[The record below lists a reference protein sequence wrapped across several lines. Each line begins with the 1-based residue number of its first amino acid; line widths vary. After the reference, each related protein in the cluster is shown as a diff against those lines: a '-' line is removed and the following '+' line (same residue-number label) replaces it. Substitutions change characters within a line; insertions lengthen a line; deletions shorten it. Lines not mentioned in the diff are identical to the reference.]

1 MEVVLAIAILSV
13 AIAASAAGLSL
24 AASARSGDKAR
35 SLAIEIANETLQK
48 AEAFGCGLPVGYNG
62 VSAAERLKA
71 CDYNGRNESGGNTF
85 TYAGTG
91 GTVSTIVSLS
101 DVDFTTTR
109 EGIIFDVKVRI
120 RWHTLHIPDSTY
132 QSSDGDC
139 KRRVNWANSD
149 GTTVPD
155 IPTQPTLLTRT
166 ITVTPGGASSVEVTS
181 TEAVRTDLFQ
191 TGFGFVG
198 FGFLS
203 DTDSFTILTRQ
214 SLDTSNARVDD
225 YHYVQHPDDNE
236 CVWYPYLEAPSTTN
250 NVYYNVRY
258 HDSSY
263 KKIDY
268 TFSSCVDSTTICHVY
283 DARPT

>member
-62 VSAAERLKA
+62 VSADERLKA
-71 CDYNGRNESGGNTF
+71 CDYNGPSEDGGHTF

-91 GTVSTIVSLS
+91 GTVSTIDSLS
-101 DVDFTTTR
+101 DVDFTTLR
-109 EGIIFDVKVRI
+109 EGINFDVNVRV

-132 QSSDGDC
+132 QPSDGDC
-139 KRRVNWANSD
+139 KRRVNWAN
-149 GTTVPD
+149 TTNAE
-155 IPTQPTLLTRT
+155 TQPTLLTRT
-166 ITVTPGGASSVEVTS
+166 ITVTPDGASSVEVTS
-181 TEAVRTDLFQ
+181 TEAVRTDLANHR
-191 TGFGFVG
+191 VG

-203 DTDSFTILTRQ
+203 DTDNFTILTRQ
-214 SLDTSNARVDD
+214 SEDASNTRVNH

-236 CVWYPYLEAPSTTN
+236 CVWYPYLEAPSTTANN
-250 NVYYNVRY
+250 NVHYNVKY

-263 KKIDY
+263 KNIDY